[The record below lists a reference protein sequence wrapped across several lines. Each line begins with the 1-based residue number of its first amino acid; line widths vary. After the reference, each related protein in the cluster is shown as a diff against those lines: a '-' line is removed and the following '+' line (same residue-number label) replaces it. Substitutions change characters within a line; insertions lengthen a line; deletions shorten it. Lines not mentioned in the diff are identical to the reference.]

1 MIQRKMWLWLWLVA
15 VAVAVAVVMIAG
27 VCQCRFNVGFPTHD
41 NSLVLLES
49 ERNRAVALSMT
60 TKMAAALV
68 DDKHDGGGNDGQ
80 NIGNNDNGGIGM
92 GCGGVSGASCGS
104 HQRSHRSQLW
114 QLPPCSSGDSQCCDW
129 QKWRQCGNGNAETA
143 MR

>member
-1 MIQRKMWLWLWLVA
+1 M

-60 TKMAAALV
+60 TKMASALV
-68 DDKHDGGGNDGQ
+68 DDKQDGGGNEQDGGGNDGQ
-80 NIGNNDNGGIGM
+80 NIGNNDDGGIGM
-92 GCGGVSGASCGS
+92 GCGGGVSGASCGS
-104 HQRSHRSQLW
+104 YHRAA
-114 QLPPCSSGDSQCCDW
+114 
-129 QKWRQCGNGNAETA
+129 AETA
-143 MR
+143 RRQRRDGNAVTAMW